1 MRTIDLF
8 AGCGGFRTGMESAG
22 FSTVFANDID
32 KRSQRTYEV
41 NTPNIKFEC
50 KSLTDIDPNE
60 LPEFDCLTGGF
71 PCQPFSVSGKG
82 LGFEDTRGTLF
93 FNIAEILSVR
103 RPKMFLLENV
113 KQLYHHDS
121 GRTFKTILRV
131 LQEEL
136 GYNVHYKILNTLDYG
151 LPQNRQRVFIVGFD
165 QETDFSFPEPIH
177 YRMSVRELLE
187 ETVPE
192 KYYYREDHKHYKP
205 ISDSV
210 TDPDKVYQWRW
221 SYVRENKKGVCPT
234 LLASYMQPTLVYTDR
249 GIRGIT
255 PREGLRLQGFPESF
269 EFPEEFQDRDK
280 FHQIGNS
287 VSVPVIESIGK
298 QMLQAYGRNK

>member
-8 AGCGGFRTGMESAG
+8 AGCGGFRNGMESAG

-32 KRSQRTYEV
+32 PRSQRTYEV
-41 NTPNIKFEC
+41 NTPNINFEC
-50 KSLTDIDPNE
+50 KSLVDIEPNE

-93 FNIAEILSVR
+93 FNIAEILRVR
-103 RPKMFLLENV
+103 RPQTFLLENV
-113 KQLYHHDS
+113 KQLYHHDG

-131 LQEEL
+131 LHDDL
-136 GYNVHYKILNTLDYG
+136 GYHVHCSILNTLDYG

-165 QETDFSFPEPIH
+165 KPTDFSFPTTCPLQ
-177 YRMSVRELLE
+177 YTVKDLLDDE
-187 ETVPE
+187 VEE
-192 KYYYREDHKHYKP
+192 KYYYRKDHKHYKL
-205 ISDSV
+205 INESV
-210 TDPDKVYQWRW
+210 NDPDKVYQWRW

-234 LLASYMQPTLVYTDR
+234 LLASYMQPTLVYTDK

-255 PREGLRLQGFPESF
+255 PQEGLRLQGFPETF
-269 EFPEEFQDRDK
+269 IFPEEFKDRDK
-280 FHQIGNS
+280 WHQIGNS
-287 VSVPVIESIGK
+287 VSVPVIKALGT
-298 QMLQAYGRNK
+298 QMLQAYGE

>member
-1 MRTIDLF
+1 MNTIDLF

-41 NTPNIKFEC
+41 NTPNIEFEC
-50 KSLTDIDPNE
+50 KSLTDIDPNK

-93 FNIAEILSVR
+93 FNISEILSVR

-165 QETDFSFPEPIH
+165 KDTEFNFPEPVN
-177 YRMSVRELLE
+177 YRMSVKELLDSS
-187 ETVPE
+187 VDE
-192 KYYYREDHKHYKP
+192 KYYYNPDHKHYKL
-205 ISDSV
+205 ISAGV

-234 LLASYMQPTLVYTDR
+234 LLASYMQPTLIKQGNR
-249 GIRGIT
+249 IRGIT

-269 EFPEEFQDRDK
+269 EFPEEFTDRDK

-287 VSVPVIESIGK
+287 VSVPVISKIAE

>member
-50 KSLTDIDPNE
+50 KSLTDIDPNK

-93 FNIAEILSVR
+93 FNISEILSVR

-165 QETDFSFPEPIH
+165 KDTEFNFPEPVN
-177 YRMSVRELLE
+177 YRMSVKELLDSS
-187 ETVPE
+187 VDE
-192 KYYYREDHKHYKP
+192 KYYYNPDHKHYKL
-205 ISDSV
+205 ISAGV

-234 LLASYMQPTLVYTDR
+234 LLASYMQPTLIKQGNR
-249 GIRGIT
+249 IRGIT

-269 EFPEEFQDRDK
+269 EFPEEFTDRDK

-287 VSVPVIESIGK
+287 VSVPVISKIAE